1 MILASLLLALGLQE
15 DAVEWNRRGIEHLN
29 KEEHA
34 AAVEAFEK
42 ARTLR
47 PDDAT
52 IRKNLAV
59 AIFRVGEKA
68 LAAKEAEKA
77 AASFRTAAGLD
88 PEHPAYRVSL
98 AVAERA
104 AGRGEAA
111 RGILEETVAKFPRE
125 ASAFELL
132 GVLHHEEGRLEEAAA
147 ALEKALALEPA
158 RPRLREALDRVKRD
172 LALEAGYSR
181 EGSIHFDFRYDVER
195 SDLVKGAG
203 VLAGMLDEAWEAV
216 ALELGEYP
224 SERMQVVLYAGQTFR
239 EVTGTGEY
247 VGGLFDGRIRVP
259 VGSLFRQRETLPAVL
274 RHEVTHAFLHRMAP
288 GLPTW
293 AGEGLAQR
301 LEGRDARMADGA
313 VRAARDRLLEPEAL
327 RGSFLDLKEPARIR
341 LAYSMSLSFLDW
353 LYRYRGRESVLRY
366 VRGIREGGE
375 EKAFAE
381 AFGFAF
387 ADGLAAW
394 REEIGL

>member
-1 MILASLLLALGLQE
+1 
-15 DAVEWNRRGIEHLN
+15 
-29 KEEHA
+29 
-34 AAVEAFEK
+34 
-42 ARTLR
+42 
-47 PDDAT
+47 
-52 IRKNLAV
+52 
-59 AIFRVGEKA
+59 
-68 LAAKEAEKA
+68 
-77 AASFRTAAGLD
+77 

-98 AVAERA
+98 ATAERA

-111 RGILEETVAKFPRE
+111 RGILEETAKRFPRE

-147 ALEKALALEPA
+147 AFEKALALEPT
-158 RPRLREALDRVKRD
+158 RPRLGEALERVKRD

-224 SERMQVVLYAGQTFR
+224 TERHQVVLYAGQTFR

-259 VGSLFRQRETLPAVL
+259 VGSLFRQRESLPPVL

-288 GLPTW
+288 GLPVW

-301 LEGRDARMADGA
+301 LEGRDPRMADGA
-313 VRAARDRLLEPEAL
+313 VRAARERLLEPAQL
-327 RGSFLDLKEPARIR
+327 RGSFLDLKDPARIR
-341 LAYSMSLSFLDW
+341 LAYSMSLSFVDW
-353 LYRYRGRESVLRY
+353 LYRYRGREATLRY
-366 VRGIREGGE
+366 VRGIRERGE
-375 EKAFAE
+375 EKSFAE
-381 AFGFAF
+381 AFGCSF
-387 ADGLAAW
+387 ADGLALW
-394 REEIGL
+394 LEEIGP